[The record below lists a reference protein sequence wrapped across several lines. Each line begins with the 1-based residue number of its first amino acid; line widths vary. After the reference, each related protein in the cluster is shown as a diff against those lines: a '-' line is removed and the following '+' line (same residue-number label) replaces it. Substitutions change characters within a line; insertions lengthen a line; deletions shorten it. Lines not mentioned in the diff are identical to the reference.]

1 MNRRVYTQRRT
12 FLKYNDKQV
21 LAYLNE
27 EEVENYIPEDA
38 PEETEPV
45 TGYAYTGTEEDGGT
59 LLDSDGT
66 DRDSLINAVIRT
78 RYSQTEEDAIK
89 THQILLLQNPDHK
102 KKSEYQSEW
111 AQFLIERQYAI
122 DTVDAWL
129 E

>member
-12 FLKYNDKQV
+12 FLKYNDNQV
-21 LAYLNE
+21 LAYLDE

-38 PEETEPV
+38 PEDAEPV

-59 LLDSDGT
+59 LLDADGT
-66 DRDSLINAVIRT
+66 DRDSLINAIIRS
-78 RYSQTEEDAIK
+78 RFSQTEEDAIK
-89 THQILLLQNPDHK
+89 THQILLLQNPDHE

>member
-89 THQILLLQNPDHK
+89 THQILLLQNPDHE

>member
-38 PEETEPV
+38 PEDTEPV

-59 LLDSDGT
+59 LLDSDGA

-89 THQILLLQNPDHK
+89 THQILLLQNPDHE

-129 E
+129 

>member
-1 MNRRVYTQRRT
+1 MNRRVYPQRRT

-38 PEETEPV
+38 PEDTEPV

-59 LLDSDGT
+59 LLDSDGA

-89 THQILLLQNPDHK
+89 THQILLLQNPDHE

-129 E
+129 